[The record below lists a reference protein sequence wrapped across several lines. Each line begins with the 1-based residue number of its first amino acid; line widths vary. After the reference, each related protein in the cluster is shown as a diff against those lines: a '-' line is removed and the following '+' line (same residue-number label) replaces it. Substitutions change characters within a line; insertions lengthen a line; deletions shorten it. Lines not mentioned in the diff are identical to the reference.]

1 MLATF
6 PEGESKGL
14 EKQRKTSSVCRSR
27 QLSRLGSQEGG
38 LMIRLLFCGNDGQ
51 RFLRSDSCRTRKSTY
66 PAARALPFSESSRKL
81 SISSDSAPG
90 NVAATRLCRCGSSVS
105 LNISS
110 TETLKKRERRNK
122 ADAVAS
128 LRPFSDFAIAD
139 RLSPWRWLIVVD
151 LNFFL
156 CVSRLTFQRISYL
169 DFIK

>member
-1 MLATF
+1 MQKPTAS

-14 EKQRKTSSVCRSR
+14 EKQRKTFSVCRSR
-27 QLSRLGSQEGG
+27 QLPPTRKPRG
-38 LMIRLLFCGNDGQ
+38 RFDDKTAFCGNDGQ

-66 PAARALPFSESSRKL
+66 AAARALPFSESLRKL

-90 NVAATRLCRCGSSVS
+90 KVASTRLCRCGGSVS
-105 LNISS
+105 LNILS

-139 RLSPWRWLIVVD
+139 RLSPVALA
-151 LNFFL
+151 N
-156 CVSRLTFQRISYL
+156 CC
-169 DFIK
+169 